1 MRISWLSVSDQLG
14 GSEVALVSMIR
25 GLRDARPDWQ
35 CQVVLPGTG
44 PLRER
49 VEAAGA
55 QCAVV
60 PMPPALARV
69 GESVAIRERWSAG
82 ATIALGLRLG
92 ASVFAL
98 PAYEARLARTLS
110 SFQPDIIHTNGFKA
124 HVLGARVGLPH
135 RVVVWHLHEYVSRRR
150 LTRWLL
156 RRYRGGCDAIV
167 ANSASVAADVASIF
181 GTPPPVHV
189 VRNAVDLNQFTPEGP
204 RLDLDALA
212 GLPAAPAGVMRVGL
226 VATFARWKGQ
236 DVFLDALQRVPT
248 SPPIRGYII
257 GGPLYDTS
265 GSQYSKREL
274 EAMID
279 ARNLRSR
286 VGLTGFL
293 ESAPA
298 MRSLDVVVHA
308 SSEPEPF
315 GLVIA
320 EAMACGRS
328 VITTADGGAAE
339 LIEADRDALV
349 AASGDARALATA
361 IGRLAADPA
370 LRESIGR
377 RARSAAITRFSPD
390 RMAANLARIFETV
403 GESAGP
409 RRPLAQSA

>member
-124 HVLGARVGLPH
+124 HVLGARVGSPH
-135 RVVVWHLHEYVSRRR
+135 RVVVWHVHEYVSRRR

-403 GESAGP
+403 GQSAGP

>member
-14 GSEVALVSMIR
+14 GSEVVLLGMIR

-55 QCAVV
+55 QCDVV

-69 GESVAIRERWSAG
+69 GESAAIAGRWSAG
-82 ATIALGLRLG
+82 AKIALGLRLG
-92 ASVFAL
+92 ASAFAL

-124 HVLGARVGLPH
+124 HVLGARVRLPH
-135 RVVVWHLHEYVSRRR
+135 DVLVWHLHEYVSRRR

-156 RRYRGGCDAIV
+156 RRYAGTCDAII
-167 ANSASVAADVASIF
+167 ANSASVADDVASIF
-181 GTPPPVHV
+181 ETPPPLHV
-189 VRNAVDLNQFTPEGP
+189 VRNAVDLNVFTPEGT
-204 RLDLDALA
+204 RLDLDGLA
-212 GLPAAPAGVMRVGL
+212 GLPTAPADVIRVGL
-226 VATFARWKGQ
+226 VATFALWKGHET
-236 DVFLDALQRVPT
+236 FLDALQRVPA
-248 SPPIRGYII
+248 SRPIRGYII
-257 GGPLYDTS
+257 GGPLYNTS
-265 GSQYSKREL
+265 GSQHSKREL

-320 EAMACGRS
+320 EAMACGRA
-328 VITTADGGAAE
+328 VITTAHGGAAE
-339 LIEADRDALV
+339 LIEAGRDALV
-349 AASGDARALATA
+349 APAGDARALAAA
-361 IGRLAADPA
+361 IDRLAADPT
-370 LRESIGR
+370 LREYIGS
-377 RARSAAITRFSPD
+377 RAHAAAITRFAPD
-390 RMAANLARIFETV
+390 RMATDLACVFETLAETV
-403 GESAGP
+403 GP
-409 RRPLAQSA
+409 CRPLAQSA

>member
-14 GSEVALVSMIR
+14 GSEVALLSMIT
-25 GLRDARPDWQ
+25 GFRDARPDWQ
-35 CQVVLPGTG
+35 CQVVLPGNG

-55 QCAVV
+55 HCAVV

-69 GESVAIRERWSAG
+69 GESAAIRGRWSAG
-82 ATIALGLRLG
+82 STIAFGMRLA
-92 ASVFAL
+92 ASAFAL

-110 SFQPDIIHTNGFKA
+110 SFQPDVIHTNGFKA
-124 HVLGARVGLPH
+124 HVLGARVRLPH
-135 RVVVWHLHEYVSRRR
+135 SAVVWHLHEYVSRRP

-156 RRYRGGCDAIV
+156 RRYAGRCDAIV
-167 ANSASVAADVASIF
+167 ANSASVAADIASIL
-181 GTPPPVHV
+181 GTHPPLHV
-189 VRNAVDLNQFTPEGP
+189 VGNSVDLKVYTPAGP

-212 GLPAAPAGVMRVGL
+212 GLPPAPADVTRVGL
-226 VATFARWKGQ
+226 VATFALWKGHET
-236 DVFLDALQRVPT
+236 FLDALQRVPA
-248 SPPIRGYII
+248 SRPIRGYII

-308 SSEPEPF
+308 STEPEPF

-320 EAMACGRS
+320 EGMSCGRA
-328 VITTADGGAAE
+328 VITTAHGGAAE
-339 LIEADRDALV
+339 IIDAGRDALV
-349 AASGDARALATA
+349 APPRDARALATA
-361 IGRLAADPA
+361 IDRLAADPT
-370 LRESIGR
+370 LRECMGSRGR
-377 RARSAAITRFSPD
+377 AAAVTRFAPEH
-390 RMAANLARIFETV
+390 MAADMAHIFETV
-403 GESAGP
+403 RKIADP
-409 RRPLAQSA
+409 HRPLAQSA